1 MKKTVDLFGRVRST
15 GQAEMVAT
23 VLYSYG
29 QLIKKNNQ
37 VSDKDVYEYVISWK
51 PHWKSEKEFELCNT
65 IQNMAMLSLMNVKC
79 SGELM
84 DTMLV

>member
-1 MKKTVDLFGRVRST
+1 M
-15 GQAEMVAT
+15 
-23 VLYSYG
+23 YSYD
-29 QLIKKNNQ
+29 QLIKKTKQ
-37 VSDKDVYEYVISWK
+37 VSDKDVYEYVLSWK

-65 IQNMAMLSLMNVKC
+65 IQNMAMLSLMNVNC